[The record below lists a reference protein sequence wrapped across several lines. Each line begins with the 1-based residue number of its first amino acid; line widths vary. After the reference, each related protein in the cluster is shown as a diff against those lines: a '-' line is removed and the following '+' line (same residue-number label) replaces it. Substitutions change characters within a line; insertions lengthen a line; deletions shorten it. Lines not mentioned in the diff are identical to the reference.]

1 MTTPAESGCPIDRRD
16 RRGAP
21 SRPGRRS
28 ARRAALA
35 TSLAIGLAVAC
46 APSLLELG
54 AASARPPRFAPLV
67 SRSGGPADLVLL
79 YQGGVGRLAWTE
91 EELSG
96 YVTHKDPRTRR
107 ERWLFDGFLFLE
119 FKDGR
124 GARFV
129 GQLRLRSATRADW
142 TWLSDRLFQR
152 GVAVDALDRAV
163 AAASARIGRPARRR
177 KVILGLPEPI
187 HRQKDWGELD
197 GRPLDFDRPGDR
209 LAATEWYVRQTL
221 RRWRER
227 APAHLDLQGFYWI
240 AEDASD
246 SRALLPRIADLVH
259 AEGLELVWIPYWGSP
274 RLRTWR
280 ELGFDRAYL
289 QPNHFFKPTIPD
301 RRLDEACETARSLGM
316 GLEIE
321 FDARAWSDPAYRHR
335 LPAYFSRFRAA
346 GALAAAPLAWY
357 EAGGA
362 IRRMAASTDPSVRRL
377 YRQLAGVVIARQI
390 AADRLAR
397 QGRARRR

>member
-1 MTTPAESGCPIDRRD
+1 MARAASAGLALVCALALF
-16 RRGAP
+16 GLGSA
-21 SRPGRRS
+21 S
-28 ARRAALA
+28 ARR
-35 TSLAIGLAVAC
+35 
-46 APSLLELG
+46 
-54 AASARPPRFAPLV
+54 PRFPPLID
-67 SRSGGPADLVLL
+67 RAGGPADLVLL
-79 YQGGVGRLAWTE
+79 FQGGVGRLAWTE
-91 EELSG
+91 EELRG
-96 YVTHKDPRTRR
+96 YVTYKDRRTGR

-152 GVAVDALDRAV
+152 GVALDALDRAV
-163 AAASARIGRPARRR
+163 GAASARIGRPLRRR

-187 HRQKDWGELD
+187 LHQKDWGELD
-197 GRPLDFDRPGDR
+197 GRTLDFDRPGDR
-209 LAATEWYVRQTL
+209 VAAAEWYVRETL
-221 RRWRER
+221 RRWRELG
-227 APAHLDLQGFYWI
+227 PANLDLQGFYWI
-240 AEDASD
+240 AEDASE
-246 SRALLPRIADLVH
+246 SRTLLPRIAELVH

-274 RLRTWR
+274 RLRIWR

-301 RRLDEACETARSLGM
+301 RRLDEACETARALGM

-321 FDARAWSDPAYRHR
+321 FDGRAWADPAYRRR

-377 YRQLAGVVIARQI
+377 YRQVADVVIARQV

-397 QGRARRR
+397 RGRARGR